1 MQMRNEMKTRSFL
14 KSFVLCFGR
23 FAAVGPIH
31 HFGAGAGGNKPTARP
46 ARSLYQFVTNFLKK
60 KKKKKKRIAVSSRRS
75 NKKQI

>member
-31 HFGAGAGGNKPTARP
+31 HFGAGGGNKPTARP
-46 ARSLYQFVTNFLKK
+46 ARSLYQFVTNFFKK
-60 KKKKKKRIAVSSRRS
+60 KKKKKKKTDRS
-75 NKKQI
+75 VE